1 MLHESPG
8 SPDELSR
15 RLTAADD
22 VAALDDALTAGYG
35 EVLALEAQRTATARE
50 IDALL
55 EAGQVVTATEL
66 IRAKRMLAEEIARR
80 RELLRAARW
89 SRAAG
94 RPPRDP

>member
-1 MLHESPG
+1 MPHESPG
-8 SPDELSR
+8 SPDELSH
-15 RLTAADD
+15 RLTVADD
-22 VAALDDALTAGYG
+22 GATLADALTAGYG
-35 EVLALEAQRTATARE
+35 EVLALEAERTATARE

-55 EAGQVVTATEL
+55 EDGRVELATEL

-94 RPPRDP
+94 RQPRDL